1 VKMLLEWK
9 GVSPDKPDN
18 RGRTLMVAASR
29 YYEVIEL
36 LQSHRAATRGAV
48 WNPGAP
54 PETATGNRHHS
65 PPRSILLIEAI
76 LGHHPLWA
84 EEIP

>member
-29 YYEVIEL
+29 YNEVIEL
-36 LQSHRAATRGAV
+36 LQSHRTATRGAV

-54 PETATGNRHHS
+54 PETATIH
-65 PPRSILLIEAI
+65 PPGVSCSLKPSLDI
-76 LGHHPLWA
+76 
-84 EEIP
+84 IPCGRRKSLEV